1 MRTIPEPQYAPER
14 PKARGRARRAQR
26 RQRRRRRRRRQRRT
40 ASHRAAGGDGLR
52 P

>member
-14 PKARGRARRAQR
+14 PKARGRARRAR
-26 RQRRRRRRRRQRRT
+26 RRRRRRRRQRRT